1 MRRMLWSAAVVAV
14 LAIPAVAQEL
24 QPIPES
30 NAQAQPQAQT
40 QPVATNAA
48 QPQQRYYYYYRQQQR
63 PQGFWGRLMEFE
75 RRKNDALLRMVG
87 IR

>member
-1 MRRMLWSAAVVAV
+1 MLWSAAVVAV

-24 QPIPES
+24 QPIPETS
-30 NAQAQPQAQT
+30 AQAQPQAQT

-48 QPQQRYYYYYRQQQR
+48 QPQTQQRYYYYYRQQQR
-63 PQGFWGRLMEFE
+63 PQGVWGRLMEFE